1 MDGRNFKEIRKQ
13 MNYEQKKEINRG
25 GYCRDKV
32 ERQTE
37 TQRHKKG
44 RKKKDDRVERDTTE
58 GYGKAKPIL
67 VTPYNR
73 RQTQ

>member
-1 MDGRNFKEIRKQ
+1 

-25 GYCRDKV
+25 GYCRDKE

-67 VTPYNR
+67 
-73 RQTQ
+73 